1 MTDLSVSLLPLSKF
15 SGNTLE
21 SHLEYLRKTR
31 NSSKQ
36 FMTRSQED
44 VTPEMQKH
52 WYKNLADN
60 FLPYIFIASEH
71 GTIFYP
77 VGYGTISVENN
88 SVLLTGVVDSTMRGK
103 GLGKKLF
110 SSLIDEGKKI
120 CDSVLLEVLITNQV
134 AQNLYKSLGFV
145 EISRTDNVITMEL
158 GE

>member
-31 NSSKQ
+31 NSSKE

-145 EISRTDNVITMEL
+145 ETSRTDKVINMEL
-158 GE
+158 RE

>member
-36 FMTRSQED
+36 FMTRSQEE
-44 VTPEMQKH
+44 VTPEMQKD

-145 EISRTDNVITMEL
+145 ETSRTDKVINMEL
-158 GE
+158 RE